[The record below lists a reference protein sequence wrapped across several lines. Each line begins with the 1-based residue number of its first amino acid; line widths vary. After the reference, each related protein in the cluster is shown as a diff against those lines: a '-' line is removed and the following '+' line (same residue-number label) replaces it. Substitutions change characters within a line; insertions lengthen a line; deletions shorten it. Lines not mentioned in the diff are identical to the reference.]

1 MPALQAT
8 SCHFWIRAMSARGS
22 QADAVPF
29 VRLASHRLGPHRM
42 NCALK
47 NSPMATMAQVAITPI
62 PITAAIVE
70 IFSS

>member
-1 MPALQAT
+1 
-8 SCHFWIRAMSARGS
+8 
-22 QADAVPF
+22 
-29 VRLASHRLGPHRM
+29 M

-47 NSPMATMAQVAITPI
+47 NSPMATIAQVAITPI